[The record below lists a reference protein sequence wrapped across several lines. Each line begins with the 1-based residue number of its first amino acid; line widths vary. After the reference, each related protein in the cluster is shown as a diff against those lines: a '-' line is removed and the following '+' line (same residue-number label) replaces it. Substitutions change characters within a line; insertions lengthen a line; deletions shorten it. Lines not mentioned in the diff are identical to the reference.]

1 MPNLSALTSS
11 ASLAPHPPSLS
22 RRFHVAFMSIHGRFH
37 VGLVSVLSRFH
48 VAFLSLFYPLLAPP
62 FPQTP
67 LLKSLARTSH
77 PPKHLF
83 PPPRPQTQFPPAT
96 NPLHLNPKSPQPKSN
111 SPQDSRP

>member
-37 VGLVSVLSRFH
+37 VGLVSVLCRFH

-67 LLKSLARTSH
+67 LLKSLARTAD

-83 PPPRPQTQFPPAT
+83 FHRHSPKLNSRRQPMRFTSTQNPP
-96 NPLHLNPKSPQPKSN
+96 NPKV
-111 SPQDSRP
+111 